1 MQYIAQDIPQEQY
14 LALGAI
20 GFAIIGAVLFVTFAM
35 MAGTLKLSIAW
46 LGKASPSYL
55 ACFGWLLA
63 ITFVNCFLVVGTQS
77 LFGET
82 AVLLVTPLTWFVTL
96 YMVSTAANCGLFR
109 ALGIWIVN
117 SFLSAF
123 GMAAIILVALIP
135 FSILGAGLD
144 VGGDRLQAEFEKV
157 DAMIAELDEQQ
168 QTLDQIEVPEI
179 VEVSFPS
186 EEDAEPSQPSESI
199 DADATDQK
207 TPAASTIRIK
217 PRSSVRPDRPTVT
230 PRRAA
235 DGSMVNPFFE
245 N

>member
-1 MQYIAQDIPQEQY
+1 MQYIAQDIPQEQF

-63 ITFVNCFLVVGTQS
+63 ITFVNCFLVVATQS

-96 YMVSTAANCGLFR
+96 YMVSTAADCGLLR
-109 ALGIWIVN
+109 AFGIWIVN

-123 GMAAIILVALIP
+123 GLAAVLLLVLIP
-135 FSILGAGLD
+135 LSILGAGLD
-144 VGGDRLQAEFEKV
+144 AGGDRLQAEFEKV
-157 DAMIAELDEQQ
+157 DAMMAELDEQQ
-168 QTLDQIEVPEI
+168 QTLDQIEIPEI
-179 VEVSFPS
+179 VEVNFPS
-186 EEDAEPSQPSESI
+186 EEDAESSQPGESN
-199 DADATDQK
+199 DADPTDQNRK
-207 TPAASTIRIK
+207 AASTIRFM
-217 PRSSVRPDRPTVT
+217 PRSNDRPDRTTVT

-235 DGSMVNPFFE
+235 DGSLVNPFFE